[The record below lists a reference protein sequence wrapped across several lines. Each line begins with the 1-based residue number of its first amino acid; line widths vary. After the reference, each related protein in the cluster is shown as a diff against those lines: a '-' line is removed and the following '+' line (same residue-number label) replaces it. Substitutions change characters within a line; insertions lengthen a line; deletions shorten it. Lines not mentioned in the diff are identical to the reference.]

1 MDDNILVIGIA
12 GGTGSGKTTLM
23 NNLIS
28 RFEGMVTVI
37 SHDNYYKRHDDMTYE
52 ERSQLNYDEPA
63 AFDTSLMVYHLEE
76 LRRGHAIECPVY
88 DFTIHNRS
96 EQTIHIV
103 PKKVIIVEGILIFE
117 NEELRNLMDIRIF
130 VDTDAD
136 IRLCRRIKRDV
147 KQAGKNFGK
156 RTEAVS
162 GHGQAHARAVRGAEQ
177 EVRQH
182 RRPRGRKKSGGAGH
196 DRRPHPAASGGN
208 MNYESLIFDID
219 GTLWDS
225 RALVAEGY
233 NIQLNKEGLSRYC
246 ITAETLKPLFGR
258 VMTEIADVLFADFP
272 EKERYALMARC
283 METENR
289 HLHENPCHIGYPG
302 VRETMEELAKT
313 HRLFIVSNSQQGYP
327 ELCIS
332 KLGLTGCITGHL
344 CFGDT
349 GTSKGK
355 TIRTL
360 MEKYHITSCAYI
372 GDTQGDYEA
381 TVEAGV
387 PFLWASYGFG
397 TPAGY
402 AGKIDSFEDLL
413 KL

>member
-147 KQAGKNFGK
+147 NNPGK
-156 RTEAVS
+156 RAEAVS

-258 VMTEIADVLFADFP
+258 VMTEIADVIFADFP

-360 MEKYHITSCAYI
+360 MEKYNITSCAYI

>member
-147 KQAGKNFGK
+147 NK
-156 RTEAVS
+156 RGRTLESVEAVS

-233 NIQLNKEGLSRYC
+233 NIQLEKEGLSRYC

-272 EKERYALMARC
+272 EKERYALMVRC

-302 VRETMEELAKT
+302 VRETMEALAKT

-360 MEKYHITSCAYI
+360 MEKYNITSCAYI

-402 AGKIDSFEDLL
+402 AGKIDSFTDLL